1 MKRGFA
7 LIAAVAIALISIAGA
22 GAKNTTSSDT
32 TITGAGSTLVA
43 PLVSAWTK
51 PVGHAFGYTIQYSAI
66 GSGGGIAAITS
77 RSVDFGASDAPLTT
91 SQAQACNNC
100 VQIPWALSAT
110 TLSYN
115 VPGVPNDLHL
125 SAAVIAGIYLGQI
138 TNWNDPQIAALNPKH
153 SLPNLKIT
161 PVFRSDGSGDTYAFT
176 DYLTHVSPTWSTKV
190 GNATSVQ
197 FPAGVGAKG
206 NAGVAGVISQTKGAI
221 GYISA
226 AYTLPNHLKVA
237 AIKNNNG
244 VFATPGLRGI
254 QAAANLV
261 ASVPANN
268 EMHIVDPP
276 ASSKAKLAYPIS
288 TFTYVIVPQST
299 QNAPQLRKFIF
310 WALTQGQQT
319 SYTSKLI
326 FAQLP
331 KVVLVAAEKTLKS
344 ISQ

>member
-7 LIAAVAIALISIAGA
+7 LIAAAAIALVSISAA
-22 GAKNTTSSDT
+22 GAKSTKSTDT

-51 PVGHAFGYTIQYSAI
+51 PVGHAFGYTVQYSAV
-66 GSGGGIAAITS
+66 GSGAGIAAITS
-77 RSVDFGASDAPLTT
+77 RSVDFGASDAPLTP
-91 SQAQACNNC
+91 SQAQACKGC

-115 VPGVPNDLHL
+115 VPGIPNDLHL
-125 SAAVIAGIYLGQI
+125 SAPVIAGIYLGQI
-138 TNWNDPQIAALNPKH
+138 TNWNDPQIAALNPKRTF
-153 SLPNLKIT
+153 PNLKIT

-176 DYLTHVSPTWSTKV
+176 DYLTHVSATWSSKV
-190 GNATSVQ
+190 GNATAVQ
-197 FPAGVGAKG
+197 FPAGIGAKG
-206 NAGVAGVISQTKGAI
+206 NSGVAGVISQTKGAI

-226 AYTLPNHLKVA
+226 AYGLPNHLKVA
-237 AIKNNNG
+237 AIKNNDG

-261 ASVPANN
+261 TSVPANN
-268 EMHIVDPP
+268 EMHIVDPA
-276 ASSKAKLAYPIS
+276 ASSAAKLAYPIS
-288 TFTYVIVPQST
+288 TFTYVIVPQKT
-299 QNAPQLRKFIF
+299 QLAPELRKFIF

-319 SYTSKLI
+319 QYTSKLI

-331 KVVLVAAEKTLKS
+331 KVVLAAAEKTLKT